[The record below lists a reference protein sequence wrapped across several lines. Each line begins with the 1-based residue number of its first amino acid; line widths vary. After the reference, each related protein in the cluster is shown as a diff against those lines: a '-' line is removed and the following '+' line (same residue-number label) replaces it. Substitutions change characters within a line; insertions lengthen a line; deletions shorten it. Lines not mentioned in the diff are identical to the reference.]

1 MLTEKDRIATVRKAQ
16 RHLSRRD
23 PVIAELIRQYGQCG
37 LRPHPDRFQVLVRSI
52 VWQQLST
59 KAAESIHRRLL
70 AQLPRERLSARAM
83 FRLSEAQMR
92 AAGLSRAKV
101 KALQDLSARV
111 CRRQLPLSTLHELE
125 DEAVIEALVEVW
137 GIGRWTAQMFLMFS
151 LGRPDVLPVG
161 DLGLQ
166 TGVKRRYGL
175 RKIPK
180 RERLEKLAEPW
191 RPYRS
196 IATWYL
202 WRSLG
207 GVPPTVDGQP

>member
-1 MLTEKDRIATVRKAQ
+1 MLSQEDHIVTVRKAQ
-16 RHLSRRD
+16 RHLSRQD
-23 PVIAELIRQYGQCG
+23 PVIGELIRQYGACG
-37 LRPHPDRFQVLVRSI
+37 LRPHPDRFRVLVRSI

-59 KAAESIHRRLL
+59 RAAETIHRRLL
-70 AQLPRERLSARAM
+70 GQLPRERLSARGI
-83 FRLSEAQMR
+83 FRLSEGQMR

-101 KALQDLSARV
+101 KALQDLSTRV
-111 CRRQLPLSTLHELE
+111 CQRQLPLSRLHELE
-125 DEAVIEALVEVW
+125 DEAVIEALIEVW

-166 TGVKRRYGL
+166 MGVKKRYGL

>member
-1 MLTEKDRIATVRKAQ
+1 MVSEEDHLATVRKAQ
-16 RHLSRRD
+16 RYLSRQD
-23 PVIAELIRQYGQCG
+23 PVMGELIRQYGACS
-37 LRPHPDRFQVLVRSI
+37 LRPHPDRLMVLVRAI

-70 AQLPRERLSARAM
+70 AQLPRERLSARGL
-83 FRLSEAQMR
+83 FRLTEVQMR

-101 KALQDLSARV
+101 KALQDLSTRV
-111 CRRQLPLSTLHELE
+111 CRRQLPLSRLHELE
-125 DEAVIEALVEVW
+125 DEAVIEALIEVW

-166 TGVKRRYGL
+166 MGVKRRYGL
-175 RKIPK
+175 RKVPK
-180 RERLEKLAEPW
+180 REKLERLAEAW

-207 GVPPTVDGQP
+207 GVPATVDGQP

>member
-1 MLTEKDRIATVRKAQ
+1 
-16 RHLSRRD
+16 
-23 PVIAELIRQYGQCG
+23 
-37 LRPHPDRFQVLVRSI
+37 VLVRSI

-59 KAAESIHRRLL
+59 KAAETIHQRLL
-70 AQLPRERLSARAM
+70 AQLPRERLSARGI

-101 KALQDLSARV
+101 KALQDLSTRI
-111 CRRQLPLSTLHELE
+111 CRRQLPLSRLHELE
-125 DEAVIEALVEVW
+125 DEAVIEALIDVW

-166 TGVKRRYGL
+166 MGVKHRYGL
-175 RKIPK
+175 RRIPK

>member
-1 MLTEKDRIATVRKAQ
+1 MLSEEDHVVTVRKAQ
-16 RHLSRRD
+16 RHLSSRD
-23 PVIAELIRQYGQCG
+23 PVIGELIRQYGDCG
-37 LRPHPDRFQVLVRSI
+37 LRPHPDRFRVLVRSI

-59 KAAESIHRRLL
+59 KAAETIHQRLL
-70 AQLPRERLSARAM
+70 AQLPRERLSARGI

-101 KALQDLSARV
+101 KALQDLSTRI
-111 CRRQLPLSTLHELE
+111 CRRQLPLSRLHELE
-125 DEAVIEALVEVW
+125 DEAVIEALIDVW

-166 TGVKRRYGL
+166 MGVKHRYGL
-175 RKIPK
+175 RRIPK

>member
-1 MLTEKDRIATVRKAQ
+1 MLTENDHIATVRKAQ
-16 RHLSRRD
+16 RLLLRQD
-23 PVIAELIRQYGQCG
+23 PVIAELIRQYGECG
-37 LRPHPDRFQVLVRSI
+37 LRPHPDRFRVLVRSI

-59 KAAESIHRRLL
+59 RAAETIHQRLM
-70 AQLPRERLSARAM
+70 AQLPRERLSARGI
-83 FRLSEAQMR
+83 FRLSETQMR

-101 KALQDLSARV
+101 KALQDLSMRV
-111 CRRQLPLSTLHELE
+111 CRRQLPLSRLHELE
-125 DEAVIEALVEVW
+125 DEAVIEVLIEVW

-166 TGVKRRYGL
+166 MGVKQRYGL

-180 RERLEKLAEPW
+180 REKLEKLAEAW